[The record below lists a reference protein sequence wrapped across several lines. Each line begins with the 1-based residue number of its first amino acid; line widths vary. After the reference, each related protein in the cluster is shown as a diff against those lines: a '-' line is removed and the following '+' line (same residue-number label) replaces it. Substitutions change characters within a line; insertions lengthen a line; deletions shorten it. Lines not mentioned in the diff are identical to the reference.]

1 MQNLITVIAPQILVA
16 GAYSFVGEIRSVV
29 FELRWMLVFIVAMII
44 ADFVLV
50 SLTAWSSEERISAFP
65 EQAAERCASS
75 SNIIRI

>member
-44 ADFVLV
+44 ADFVLG
-50 SLTAWSSEERISAFP
+50 
-65 EQAAERCASS
+65 
-75 SNIIRI
+75 IIDSVV